1 MNIIV
6 LGKPGSGKGVQSEI
20 LSKKFSLEHIDMGR
34 TLRDFSQKEGA
45 IGKEIYAIQNVKKT
59 LVPSRILR
67 EVLHLKIGSYR
78 CEQGIVFDGVPRTMD
93 QEQYL
98 EEALQEFGRKIDEV
112 FFIDISEKESIRR
125 ISRRWNCTECR
136 KILIMGKDLKKEGD
150 NCPFCQGK
158 AERRSDDTPEGI
170 KKRLE
175 VFQKETMPV
184 LEYFRKKG
192 ILVELNGEKTIEEVS
207 QEILQRIPDLT

>member
-6 LGKPGSGKGVQSEI
+6 LGKAGSGKGVQSEI
-20 LSKKFSLEHIDMGR
+20 LAQKFNLEHIDMGR
-34 TLRDFSQKEGA
+34 TLRDFAQKKDA
-45 IGKEIYAIQNVKKT
+45 IGQEIYAIQNVKKT

-78 CEQGIVFDGVPRTMD
+78 SEQGIVFDGVPRTMD

-98 EEALQEFGRKIDEV
+98 EEALREFGRKIDKV
-112 FFIDISEKESIRR
+112 FFIDISEKESIWR
-125 ISRRWNCTECR
+125 ISRRWNCAKCG
-136 KILIMGKDLKKEGD
+136 KILIMGQEVKKET
-150 NCPFCQGK
+150 NPCPFCQGK
-158 AERRSDDTPEGI
+158 IVRREDDTPEGI

-175 VFQKETMPV
+175 IFQKETVPV
-184 LEYFRKKG
+184 LDYFRKKG

-207 QEILQRIPDLT
+207 REILKHMPDLI

>member
-6 LGKPGSGKGVQSEI
+6 LGKAGSGKGVQSEI
-20 LSKKFSLEHIDMGR
+20 LAKKFGLEHIDMGQ
-34 TLRDFSQKEGA
+34 TLRDFSQKEGV
-45 IGKEIYAIQNVKKT
+45 IGKEIYDIQNVKKT

-78 CEQGIVFDGVPRTMD
+78 SEQGIVFDGVPRTLD

-98 EEALQEFGRKIDEV
+98 EEALQEFGRKIDRV
-112 FFIDISEKESIRR
+112 FFIDISEKESVRR
-125 ISRRWNCTECR
+125 ISQRWNCTKCG
-136 KILIMGKDLKKEGD
+136 KILIMGKDLKKETD

-158 AERRSDDTPEGI
+158 IKRRVDDTPEGI

-175 VFQKETMPV
+175 VFQKETVPV
-184 LEYFRKKG
+184 LEYFKKKE
-192 ILVELNGEKTIEEVS
+192 ILFKLNGEKTIEEVS
-207 QEILQRIPDLT
+207 REILKHIQGLT